1 MSVVKLTVENFEQ
14 EVLQAE
20 KLVLVDFYA
29 DWCGPCKMM
38 SPIVDEIAEEESE
51 IKVCNINIDQA
62 MEIAQKY
69 RVMSIPTFIA
79 FKNGEEAGRQI
90 GAVSKGE
97 LLSLIKYSSSSI
109 QERYKVIADNG
120 QMQERC
126 GKSDRSV
133 SAFYTKVCR
142 RNCRWQMLCIP

>member
-69 RVMSIPTFIA
+69 RVMIIPTFIA
-79 FKNGEEAGRQI
+79 FNNGEEAGRQI

-97 LLSLIKYSSSSI
+97 LLSLIK
-109 QERYKVIADNG
+109 
-120 QMQERC
+120 
-126 GKSDRSV
+126 
-133 SAFYTKVCR
+133 
-142 RNCRWQMLCIP
+142 

>member
-20 KLVLVDFYA
+20 KPVLVDFYA
-29 DWCGPCKMM
+29 
-38 SPIVDEIAEEESE
+38 DEIAEEESE

-97 LLSLIKYSSSSI
+97 LLSLIK
-109 QERYKVIADNG
+109 
-120 QMQERC
+120 
-126 GKSDRSV
+126 
-133 SAFYTKVCR
+133 
-142 RNCRWQMLCIP
+142 